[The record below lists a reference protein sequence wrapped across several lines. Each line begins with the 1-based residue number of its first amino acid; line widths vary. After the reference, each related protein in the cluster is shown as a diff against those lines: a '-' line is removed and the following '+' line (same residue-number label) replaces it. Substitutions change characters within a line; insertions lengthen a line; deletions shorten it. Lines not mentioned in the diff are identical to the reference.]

1 VGVCYGTARADATAA
16 RAAGCTD
23 GVRWGNRFN
32 RYPPS
37 RVSAKYAG
45 WIAGWVKAG
54 LGARVWDHA
63 GVMAGRA
70 DGIDWAGS
78 VFGPNVPRSD
88 RRYDWLVLPCW
99 MAAAL
104 FALLPA
110 HQAYGLSRSRAAR
123 RASAGQ
129 CAKCGYDLR
138 ATPDRCP
145 ECGTAATTP
154 A

>member
-1 VGVCYGTARADATAA
+1 
-16 RAAGCTD
+16 
-23 GVRWGNRFN
+23 
-32 RYPPS
+32 
-37 RVSAKYAG
+37 
-45 WIAGWVKAG
+45 VKAG
-54 LGARVWDHA
+54 LGARTWHHA
-63 GVMAGRA
+63 GFMAGRA
-70 DGIDWAGS
+70 RGVDWAGS

-88 RRYDWLVLPCW
+88 RQYYWFVLPCW
-99 MAAAL
+99 TAAAL

-110 HQAYGLSRSRAAR
+110 RQAYAIRRTRAAR

-138 ATPDRCP
+138 ATPERCP